1 MKPLHETKTEVTFK
15 EFKKLHSI
23 ENFWSYRFIHTVLF
37 APLAVFVPFYFV
49 DFRWISML
57 IAIGVFSVIIAAYF
71 IIHHFRM
78 KKLYNNV
85 TKHFDIRLFDD
96 KIEQESES
104 GIVSAEYSA
113 LEKITET
120 RKNLYLRI
128 SKNHTIVLIKDDC
141 PDELISFLKT
151 KLRRYDR
158 RIDGFGAS
166 ALRVTASV
174 VSIVVA
180 VAILGGAVG
189 IGECFFG
196 YQKVRPLNSRIHQIL
211 EDTFKQQMWVYAYL
225 NWEYE
230 TVGNFLNI
238 QLELFDQDDFS
249 VRILPQDQWV

>member
-23 ENFWSYRFIHTVLF
+23 ENCWSYCFIHTVLF
-37 APLAVFVPFYFV
+37 APLAFFVPFYFV

-71 IIHHFRM
+71 IIHHLRM
-78 KKLYNNV
+78 KKLYNNA

-96 KIEQESES
+96 KIEQESDS

-151 KLRRYDR
+151 KLCRYDR
-158 RIDGFGAS
+158 RINGFS
-166 ALRVTASV
+166 AGLWRATAPV
-174 VSIVVA
+174 VSIVLVVIA
-180 VAILGGAVG
+180 MGFQVMRGNMISDVFSYKYHCPHCYRVQIATLKAQ
-189 IGECFFG
+189 
-196 YQKVRPLNSRIHQIL
+196 QK
-211 EDTFKQQMWVYAYL
+211 WVDDYL
-225 NWEYE
+225 HWEYS
-230 TVGNFLNI
+230 TVN
-238 QLELFDQDDFS
+238 DF
-249 VRILPQDQWV
+249 VDEYLLPIASEDSEV